1 MTFSPVNRVGASVS
15 FPKSSASA
23 GAATPPRVNAA
34 ARAELDRISR
44 REVLM
49 LLLGAFEAS
58 SSLPFVAAS
67 AVLGQATREFGLS
80 CETVEKASA
89 EPAVKRA
96 QSAAAVTDLRL
107 GADILKLKNDLA
119 KKLWATYVVRERTPL
134 GQHQNSG
141 I

>member
-15 FPKSSASA
+15 RPYSSAHA
-23 GAATPPRVNAA
+23 GAATPPRANAA

-49 LLLGAFEAS
+49 LFVFEVTS
-58 SSLPFVAAS
+58 SSLPFVAEEDAS
-67 AVLGQATREFGLS
+67 AVLGQATRGFKLAVTD
-80 CETVEKASA
+80 TVEKAFA

-107 GADILKLKNDLA
+107 GAAILKLEK
-119 KKLWATYVVRERTPL
+119 
-134 GQHQNSG
+134 
-141 I
+141 

>member
-15 FPKSSASA
+15 RPYSSAHA
-23 GAATPPRVNAA
+23 GAAAPPRANAA

-49 LLLGAFEAS
+49 LLLGVLQES
-58 SSLPFVAAS
+58 SSLPFVAEEAAS
-67 AVLGQATREFGLS
+67 AVLGQATREFAFARDA
-80 CETVEKASA
+80 VEKAFA

-96 QSAAAVTDLRL
+96 QNAAAVTDLRL
-107 GADILKLKNDLA
+107 GTAILKLKNDLA

-134 GQHQNSG
+134 
-141 I
+141 